1 MAGTAAASDSAR
13 GGVVFSF
20 FKKDGKDAGRG
31 GAGGAAPRAGA
42 RPVAKPAAKP
52 LSKPL
57 PDPAERA
64 AGRAFPPAK
73 FATTENAVPARD
85 LARSLAMETAA
96 KIDAI
101 ESEMAR
107 DFLRPAANTGSPAM
121 GPTTGGPKPA
131 AKPAATEAASP
142 LPAAVDA
149 LDPGTEGFLGNINAI
164 DVNTS
169 GAGSV
174 IDETAILFAN
184 RQDEAAEATMRHG
197 IDTDTIGENRQTAW
211 KMLFELVNQRGD
223 NAAFE
228 QLTMQYTLRFEN
240 SSPAWMDYSK
250 AAPMAAPPAPAAALP
265 GGPLVKLP
273 EAVDAQIV
281 KTLEHLKALAAQHA
295 ALTLDVSAARS
306 VDLVG
311 AELLLRV
318 VNAFKRSNHE
328 LTVLGADN
336 LIAPLRASIESGRRD
351 ASDAGWMLMLE
362 VLRLLGRQAD
372 FEETGIQYCITF
384 EVSPP
389 SWEPAPPSLKTRS
402 AQAAPVEA
410 AAAETAVDA
419 YNPLDWRGE
428 IEREGEPHFGRLAIE
443 ARSGTHLTVECLYLR
458 RMAFSTATTLL
469 TLLMKLQAA
478 GVRVDFVNVNPLV
491 GALFHLLGI
500 TAIAN
505 VQTRRA

>member
-1 MAGTAAASDSAR
+1 
-13 GGVVFSF
+13 VVFSF
-20 FKKDGKDAGRG
+20 FKKDGKDGGRS
-31 GAGGAAPRAGA
+31 GAGGSSPA
-42 RPVAKPAAKP
+42 RSSAKPAAKP
-52 LSKPL
+52 VAKPVGKPL
-57 PDPAERA
+57 PDPAARA
-64 AGRAFPPAK
+64 ARPLPQVK
-73 FATTENAVPARD
+73 FATTENALPARD

-107 DFLRPAANTGSPAM
+107 DFLRPAANTGGPITGSGSGPA
-121 GPTTGGPKPA
+121 TGGPKP
-131 AKPAATEAASP
+131 PAAMPAQAP
-142 LPAAVDA
+142 APAPAAPADV
-149 LDPGTEGFLGNINAI
+149 LDPGTDAFLGNINAI

-184 RQDEAAEATMRHG
+184 GQLDAAEATMRTG

-211 KMLFELVNQRGD
+211 RMLFELVNQRGD
-223 NAAFE
+223 AAGFE
-228 QLTMQYTLRFEN
+228 QLTMQYALRFEN
-240 SSPAWMDYSK
+240 SSPAWMDYS
-250 AAPMAAPPAPAAALP
+250 AAAVNAPATPAAALP
-265 GGPLVKLP
+265 SGPLVALP
-273 EAVDAQIV
+273 AVVDAQIV

-295 ALTLDVSAARS
+295 ALTLDVSAAKS
-306 VDLVG
+306 IDLVG

-328 LTVLGADN
+328 LTVLGAEQ
-336 LIAPLRASIESGRRD
+336 LLEPLRGLVESGRRD
-351 ASDAGWMLMLE
+351 ASDAGWMLLLE

-389 SWEPAPPSLKTRS
+389 SWEPAPPSLKTRAAS
-402 AQAAPVEA
+402 AAA
-410 AAAETAVDA
+410 AAAEAVSDT
-419 YNPLDWRGE
+419 YDPLDWRGV
-428 IEREGEPHFGRLAIE
+428 IEREGEPFFGRLALE
-443 ARSGTHLTVECLYLR
+443 ARNSSHLTVECRLLR

-491 GALFHLLGI
+491 AALFHLLGI
-500 TAIAN
+500 TAIAG
-505 VQTRRA
+505 VQVRRA

>member
-1 MAGTAAASDSAR
+1 M
-13 GGVVFSF
+13 VFSF
-20 FKKDGKDAGRG
+20 FKKDGKDSGRS
-31 GAGGAAPRAGA
+31 GAGSSSAARPGAKPGA
-42 RPVAKPAAKP
+42 KPVAKPVG
-52 LSKPL
+52 KPL
-57 PDPAERA
+57 PDPAVRA
-64 AGRAFPPAK
+64 ARPLPPVK
-73 FATTENAVPARD
+73 FATTENAMPARD

-107 DFLRPAANTGSPAM
+107 DFLRPAANTGGPITGSNV
-121 GPTTGGPKPA
+121 GPTTGGPKPPSA
-131 AKPAATEAASP
+131 AAAPAPAA
-142 LPAAVDA
+142 PADV
-149 LDPGTEGFLGNINAI
+149 LDPGTDSFLGNINAI

-184 RQDEAAEATMRHG
+184 GQHDAAEATMRTG

-211 KMLFELVNQRGD
+211 RMLFELVNQRGD
-223 NAAFE
+223 SAAFE
-228 QLTMQYTLRFEN
+228 QLTMQYALRFEN
-240 SSPAWMDYSK
+240 SSPAWMDYSA
-250 AAPMAAPPAPAAALP
+250 AAPMAAPAAAMP
-265 GGPLVKLP
+265 SGPLVALP
-273 EAVDAQIV
+273 AAVDAQIV

-306 VDLVG
+306 IDLVG

-328 LTVLGADN
+328 LTVLGAEQ
-336 LIAPLRASIESGRRD
+336 LLEPLRGLVESGRRD
-351 ASDAGWMLMLE
+351 ASDAGWMLLLE

-389 SWEPAPPSLKTRS
+389 SWEPAPPSLKTR
-402 AQAAPVEA
+402 AATTSA
-410 AAAETAVDA
+410 AAAAVEAAVDA
-419 YNPLDWRGE
+419 YDPLDWRGV
-428 IEREGEPHFGRLAIE
+428 IEREGEPYFGRLALE
-443 ARSGTHLTVECLYLR
+443 ARSSSHLTVECRLLR

-478 GVRVDFVNVNPLV
+478 GVRVEFANVNPLV

-500 TAIAN
+500 TAIAG
-505 VQTRRA
+505 VQIRRA